1 MMKKLAKGL
10 LFTLLLVLGV
20 MAAGCGDNK
29 AADVQKVR
37 VGVSGAA
44 DEIIWKPI
52 IEQFKE
58 KNVAIELVVFTDYT
72 QPNAALDNKEI
83 ELNAFQHHKFLNNE
97 IKKHGYKIT
106 AIGDTMLSALN
117 LYSRNVKD
125 IKDIKAGDK
134 IAVPNDTVNFGWALT
149 VLQAAGLI
157 RLKNTAGATPELA
170 DIEENSKNIEIVQVD
185 ASQTAS
191 LLPDVAAAIINGQF
205 AVDAGLVPDKDAIFK
220 DGVQNYK
227 GNDFINVIAARTE
240 DKDKELYKEIVKA
253 YQSEK
258 TKEIYKKDFHGQYI
272 PAWER

>member
-1 MMKKLAKGL
+1 MKKLAKVL
-10 LFTLLLVLGV
+10 LFTLLVVLGV
-20 MAAGCGDNK
+20 VAAGCGDNK

-52 IEQFKE
+52 IDKFKE
-58 KNVAIELVVFTDYT
+58 KNVDIELVVFTDYT
-72 QPNAALDNKEI
+72 QPNAALANKEI
-83 ELNAFQHHKFLNNE
+83 EMNAFQHHKFLNNE
-97 IKKHGYKIT
+97 VNKHGYEIT

-117 LYSRNVKD
+117 LYSKNIHD
-125 IKDIKAGDK
+125 IKEVKAGDK
-134 IAVPNDTVNFGWALT
+134 IAVPNDTVNFGRALN

-157 RLKNTAGATPELA
+157 RLKSTAGITPELE
-170 DIEENSKNIEIVQVD
+170 DIEENIAGIKIVQVD

-191 LLPDVAAAIINGQF
+191 LLPDVAAAVINGQF

-220 DGVQNYK
+220 DAIEYYK
-227 GNDFINVIAARTE
+227 GNDFFNVIVVRTA

-258 TKEIYKKDFHGQYI
+258 TKEIYKNDFHGQYI
-272 PAWER
+272 PAWERQ

>member
-1 MMKKLAKGL
+1 M
-10 LFTLLLVLGV
+10 
-20 MAAGCGDNK
+20 
-29 AADVQKVR
+29 
-37 VGVSGAA
+37 
-44 DEIIWKPI
+44 
-52 IEQFKE
+52 
-58 KNVAIELVVFTDYT
+58 
-72 QPNAALDNKEI
+72 
-83 ELNAFQHHKFLNNE
+83 
-97 IKKHGYKIT
+97 
-106 AIGDTMLSALN
+106 
-117 LYSRNVKD
+117 
-125 IKDIKAGDK
+125 
-134 IAVPNDTVNFGWALT
+134 
-149 VLQAAGLI
+149 LQAAGLI

-227 GNDFINVIAARTE
+227 GNDFINVIATRTE

>member
-72 QPNAALDNKEI
+72 QPNAALDNKEN

-134 IAVPNDTVNFGWALT
+134 IAVPNDTVNFGRALT

-227 GNDFINVIAARTE
+227 GNDFINVIAARIE

>member
-1 MMKKLAKGL
+1 MKKLVKGL

-37 VGVSGAA
+37 IGVSSTA
-44 DEIIWKPI
+44 EEVIWQPVIDK
-52 IEQFKE
+52 FKE

-72 QPNAALDNKEI
+72 QPNAALANKEI
-83 ELNAFQHHKFLNNE
+83 ELNAFQHHKYLNNE
-97 IKKHGYKIT
+97 IKKHGYEIT
-106 AIGDTMLSALN
+106 AIGNTMLSALN
-117 LYSRNVKD
+117 LYSKNIHD
-125 IKDIKAGDK
+125 IKDIKPGDK
-134 IAVPNDTVNFGWALT
+134 IAVPNDTVNFGRALS

-157 RLKNTAGATPELA
+157 RLKSTAGSTPELN
-170 DIEENSKNIEIVQVD
+170 DIEENIAKIEIVQVD

-205 AVDAGLVPDKDAIFK
+205 AVDAGLVPDKDAIFQ

-227 GNDFINVIAARTE
+227 GDDFINVIAARTE
-240 DKDKELYKEIVKA
+240 DKDKELYQEIVKA

-272 PAWER
+272 PAWDR